1 MTARL
6 RFPRGNSLVW
16 TVVGVLGVALYLFPI
31 YWMFI
36 SGLKTAS
43 EIFANPPT
51 LFPRN
56 PTFDTYE
63 YVIVRENVLRYLRNS
78 LTIALPV
85 TAITL
90 VLGSMGGY
98 AMCRIRSRIVDV
110 ALMTV
115 LLLQVFPE
123 ALLATPMFII
133 FRTLEILNTFT
144 AVILATASKTLA
156 FALVILRPMF
166 RQVPVEIEEASLV
179 DGCSQFQSFWR
190 IVLPLMRVPLIV
202 VGSLSF
208 VQAYGQFVYAFTLMS
223 RNELQPATVGI
234 YSFVGAE
241 YADWHRVMAF
251 SSVFVLPILVVFL
264 LLQNKIVAGLTAGA
278 LK

>member
-6 RFPRGNSLVW
+6 RLPRGNSLVW
-16 TVVGVLGVALYLFPI
+16 TIVGVLGVALYLFPI

-56 PTFDTYE
+56 PTLDTFE

-133 FRTLEILNTFT
+133 FRTLEILNTFA

-166 RQVPVEIEEASLV
+166 QQVPVEIEEASFV
-179 DGCSQFQSFWR
+179 DGCSQFQSFYR

-202 VGSLSF
+202 VGALSF

>member
-56 PTFDTYE
+56 PTLDTYE

>member
-6 RFPRGNSLVW
+6 RLPRGNSLVW
-16 TVVGVLGVALYLFPI
+16 TIVGVLGVALYLFPI

-56 PTFDTYE
+56 PTLDTFE

-166 RQVPVEIEEASLV
+166 QQVPVEIEEASLV
-179 DGCSQFQSFWR
+179 DGCSQLQSFWR